1 MLYCKKLGDDRPA
14 LAGRPSTSFNLGG
27 SILEKKRFYLKWP
40 WNLVVY
46 ILLVLVLRVFAIPV
60 ILLLMSWNKKQQ
72 PDGPEEGYC
81 LQRTR
86 YRLANL
92 GWAAL
97 FLVIGGGLAALFLY
111 QAPADKS
118 GWELADYGTF
128 AVAGI
133 GGFGFLAAAVY
144 EGWTSLRDALFP
156 EKSRLA
162 RSIRSQLPYPDE
174 APPVQELFAMVDR
187 DIRENGQQFDRTYVG
202 KEWLLGDDASLLSRI
217 RVVFD
222 RDETTIRHRGGR
234 TQSSRIIQLYI
245 LDDRKQVQA
254 TGLRNPSELQP
265 LLTCLKLRCPE
276 ALFRPYSEYL
286 DYCGKSEEEW
296 QALMREYNVR
306 KAQRELREE
315 EQARDAARGSEFV
328 PPVPQEPRVSRADT
342 RAVLQ
347 RAGILGS
354 DEPGGESP
362 MTLTLSERG
371 GATREYRSF
380 TGRDIE
386 LAAEG
391 LAEGK
396 YVVVYLRDRADYI
409 YLQAGTAE
417 DGRVTVNVSR
427 PSVDRLR
434 VYETKCTDRQAK
446 KFLLDW
452 AAGRFSEDLSQWKD
466 ITKKLEK
473 QTKK

>member
-1 MLYCKKLGDDRPA
+1 M
-14 LAGRPSTSFNLGG
+14 
-27 SILEKKRFYLKWP
+27 EKKRFYLKWP

-60 ILLLMSWNKKQQ
+60 ILLLMAWNKKQQ
-72 PDGPEEGYC
+72 PDGPEGGYC

-144 EGWTSLRDALFP
+144 EGWTSIRDALFP

-162 RSIRSQLPYPDE
+162 KSIRSQLPYPDE
-174 APPVQELFAMVDR
+174 APPVRELFAMVDK
-187 DIRENGQQFDRTYVG
+187 DIRENGRQFDRAYVG
-202 KEWLLGDDASLLSRI
+202 KEWLLGDDASLLSRV

-234 TQSSRIIQLYI
+234 TQSSRIIQIYI

-286 DYCGKSEEEW
+286 DYCGKNEEEW
-296 QALMREYNVR
+296 QTLMREYNAR
-306 KAQRELREE
+306 KAERERREE
-315 EQARDAARGSEFV
+315 ESARAASVGADFVQADLTRPRAAFDVEDLHIQEEVPGTLPFQLTVSE
-328 PPVPQEPRVSRADT
+328 QN
-342 RAVLQ
+342 
-347 RAGILGS
+347 
-354 DEPGGESP
+354 
-362 MTLTLSERG
+362 
-371 GATREYRSF
+371 GATREFRAP
-380 TGRDIE
+380 TPRDVE

-391 LAEGK
+391 LAGGR
-396 YVVVYLRDRADYI
+396 YTAVYLREKADYI
-409 YLQAGTAE
+409 YLRAGTAE
-417 DGRVTVNVSR
+417 DGRCTVNVSR
-427 PSVDRLR
+427 PGVDRLR
-434 VYETKCTDRQAK
+434 VYETKCTDRKAK
-446 KFLLDW
+446 QYLMDW
-452 AAGRFSEDLSQWKD
+452 TAGRFSEDLSQWKD

-473 QTKK
+473 QSKK